1 MGLTRIRA
9 AQISDIDYKQSVR
22 VITRTNITLSGSAPS
37 VVDGVSLTAGDRIL
51 VAGQSNAAQNGLYQV
66 QTLGTGENGT
76 WARTSDANQDGEIQP
91 GMVVMVTQGNQYA
104 DTPWKLTTN
113 GEIIIGTTELV
124 FVENYSQAF
133 GNVFANGTAVI
144 ANTVSAPITLTAGN
158 NIAITG
164 NNISKTVTIGVT
176 GISLSSISNGTSTLD
191 IATAN
196 GNITSTVNDNT
207 TLIVT
212 DTGANVSGHIT
223 ATGNVTGGNIV
234 TSGQITATGNVT
246 ADAVLGNVTGTTA
259 NITAN
264 LTTSNIAVTNSV
276 GSNLVPD
283 ADDTYSL
290 GNATNRWS
298 NLFLTGNTIQLGN
311 LQLKDTDG
319 VLQILQGD
327 GANLAP
333 ISAATETSETAV
345 FSDDAEF
352 GDVDEAVTVSL
363 DLGLVTEQESVE
375 INLGLLVQAGI
386 LQPDQIVFPS
396 YTVTTLPIANPAAQ
410 MVFVSDEVGGPVM
423 AFSDGL
429 NWRRVT
435 DRAIVS

>member
-22 VITRTNITLSGSAPS
+22 VITQTNITLSGGAPS

-76 WARTSDANQDGEIQP
+76 WVRTSDANQDGEIQP
-91 GMVVMVTQGNQYA
+91 GMIVMVTQGTQYA

-144 ANTVSAPITLTAGN
+144 ANAVSAPITLTAGN

-164 NNISKTVTIGVT
+164 NNISKTVTIEVT

-191 IATAN
+191 IVTAN
-196 GNITSTVNDNT
+196 GNITSTVNGNT

-212 DTGANVSGHIT
+212 DTGANISGY
-223 ATGNVTGGNIV
+223 
-234 TSGQITATGNVT
+234 ITATGNVT
-246 ADAVLGNVTGTTA
+246 ATTA

-276 GSNLVPD
+276 GSNLVPA

-319 VLQILQGD
+319 VLQVLQSD

-363 DLGLVTEQESVE
+363 DLGLVINQETVE

-410 MVFVSDEVGGPVM
+410 MVFVSDESGGPVM

>member
-1 MGLTRIRA
+1 LI
-9 AQISDIDYKQSVR
+9 
-22 VITRTNITLSGSAPS
+22 
-37 VVDGVSLTAGDRIL
+37 
-51 VAGQSNAAQNGLYQV
+51 
-66 QTLGTGENGT
+66 
-76 WARTSDANQDGEIQP
+76 
-91 GMVVMVTQGNQYA
+91 VMVTQGTQYA

-144 ANTVSAPITLTAGN
+144 ANAVSAPITLTAGN

-164 NNISKTVTIGVT
+164 NNISKTVTIEVT

-191 IATAN
+191 IVTAN
-196 GNITSTVNDNT
+196 GNITSTVNGNT

-212 DTGANVSGHIT
+212 DTGANISGY
-223 ATGNVTGGNIV
+223 
-234 TSGQITATGNVT
+234 ITATGNVT
-246 ADAVLGNVTGTTA
+246 ATTA

-276 GSNLVPD
+276 GSNLVPA

-319 VLQILQGD
+319 VLQVLQSD

-363 DLGLVTEQESVE
+363 DLGLVINQETVE

-410 MVFVSDEVGGPVM
+410 MVFVSDESGGPVM